1 MAKMDETD
9 MNEEDKGKMTVE
21 EAGKMGGQRER
32 ELVEEGHEQEG
43 GGKKKKPEDEE
54 GMDWQ

>member
-1 MAKMDETD
+1 MAKTD
-9 MNEEDKGKMTVE
+9 DGISEEKGRITVE